1 MIKRRNFFK
10 KLLDKKGCSSVSFS
24 PPPPPLGL
32 KLRFLIAFIAAL
44 ALAGCFSSVFEP
56 NYTLGIKGKNTTGDP
71 KTIGGTPE
79 NPGTSGSGGYTGP
92 VPTTLWAV
100 PGDTLVKL
108 SWAEL
113 SNSEFAG
120 VDITWTPADGT
131 PAQGQFARGTA
142 QPLIISGLTNDTA
155 YTFTAKTVDTFGNQS
170 EGVSVT
176 VTPTAGILPDTTA
189 PAEVSNLQA
198 AAGNTEVVLTWTD
211 PADSDFA
218 KAVITWTPAG
228 GVTQPVDVVKGI
240 QTATISGL
248 TNDTLYTFTVKTVDT
263 SVNISA
269 GVSVTATPTAPF
281 VAVTGI
287 SRVQFRVV
295 KGKSLTLY
303 GAVAPANATNKAI
316 TWAITGGSGASSSG
330 AAGATLTGNAVGT
343 VTVRATIADGLAPG
357 SNYTQDFIIDVV
369 EIAETTYNVTGVG
382 AIEMVS
388 IPATVTPYP
397 MGDPYIS
404 NASPL
409 HSVSLSAFKMMKY
422 EVTQAQFKAVMG
434 YNGNSNSIIDYGTGP
449 TIPAYHRGWY
459 EALIFCNRLSI
470 AAGLEPVYSVKVGGV
485 EVNWATVNHPVYVYG
500 QNADWNA
507 ATMDRSKSG
516 YRLPTE
522 AEWEYACRAGT
533 ATNYY
538 TGEEFDAAL
547 QAVVFS
553 GYDFMYGP
561 VGQKLPNAFGLHDMN
576 GNASEWCWD
585 WYGPYNTGA
594 QTDPTGPVN
603 GTHRVYH
610 RQRSADRD
618 KNAPWELAGL
628 GLRLVRN

>member
-1 MIKRRNFFK
+1 MTRSGV
-10 KLLDKKGCSSVSFS
+10 LQYHL
-24 PPPPPLGL
+24 PPPPRSGL

-56 NYTLGIKGKNTTGDP
+56 NYTLGIKGKNTAET
-71 KTIGGTPE
+71 TGTPE
-79 NPGTSGSGGYTGP
+79 NPGIPGGGYTGP

-100 PGDTLVKL
+100 PGDGLVKL

-131 PAQGQFARGTA
+131 PAQGQFARGTE

-198 AAGNTEVVLTWTD
+198 AAGNAEVVLTWTD
-211 PADSDFA
+211 PTDSDFV

-228 GVTQPVDVVKGI
+228 VVTQPVDVVKGI
-240 QTATISGL
+240 QTATITGL

-263 SVNISA
+263 SVNSSA

-281 VAVTGI
+281 EPVTGI

-303 GAVAPANATNKAI
+303 GKVDPANATNKAI
-316 TWAITGGSGASSSG
+316 TWAVTGGSGASSSG

-343 VTVRATIADGLAPG
+343 VTVRATIADGLAAG

-369 EIAETTYNVTGVG
+369 EIAETTDTVTGVG

-397 MGDPYIS
+397 MGDPDYYFNS
-404 NASPL
+404 ATP
-409 HSVSLSAFKMMKY
+409 HSVSLSAAFKIGKH
-422 EVTQAQFKAVMG
+422 EVTQAQFQALMG
-434 YNGNSNSIIDYGTGP
+434 YNGSSKYVGQTDLSP
-449 TIPAYHRGWY
+449 TNPAFNLRWY
-459 EALIFCNRLSI
+459 EAIAFCNKLSLR
-470 AAGLEPVYSVKVGGV
+470 AGLEPVYSVKVGGA
-485 EVNWATVNHPVYVYG
+485 EVDWAGINSSQKTPKN
-500 QNADWNA
+500 NDADWNA
-507 ATMDRSKSG
+507 ATMDRNKSG

-533 ATNYY
+533 ATHYY

-547 QAVVFS
+547 QAAAWYIW
-553 GYDFMYGP
+553 GDYHP
-561 VGQKLPNAFGLHDMN
+561 PGQKVANAFGLYDMH
-576 GNASEWCWD
+576 GNAAEWCWD
-585 WYGPYNTGA
+585 WYGGPYGTGA
-594 QTDPTGPVN
+594 QTDPTGPEN
-603 GTHRVYH
+603 GTNRIS
-610 RQRSADRD
+610 RSAFGSTYVTLDWSATRSGVPPS
-618 KNAPWELAGL
+618 NISGP
-628 GLRLVRN
+628 GLRLVRK